1 MEPLELYKR
10 AWSVVSRDL
19 VSWFVLAFA
28 WFCSLLL
35 CGLGVIF
42 TVNLTREA
50 RAAVEEGRGPS
61 LGGLFSTANLSTD
74 ILALLIFIL
83 PFWVLGASTGG
94 LVSLAVGLAFQLL
107 FPIVADGRYAP
118 LDAAKLSAKHAMAH
132 WQHHLIFLAIGYA
145 VGVVGGIFFFTIP
158 VALAVREVAQWLL
171 LADRKGEVDAMAQEA
186 GIRQLGGA

>member
-61 LGGLFSTANLSTD
+61 LGGLFSTANLGTD

-94 LVSLAVGLAFQLL
+94 LVSLLVGLAFQLL

-118 LDAAKLSAKHAMAH
+118 IDAAKLSVKHAMAH

-145 VGVVGGIFFFTIP
+145 VGVVGGIFFVTIP
-158 VALAVREVAQWLL
+158 AAVALREVAQWLL
-171 LADRKGEVDAMAQEA
+171 LADRKGEIDALAQEA